1 MITSLPN
8 CNVDVLLFANFNF
21 LLRIYSIPKVGV
33 NPPIPFRNNWL
44 DVEVTVI
51 VCIVALSTSTISVP
65 FLIIC
70 TASPS
75 LRLDL
80 SKSDFKVNV
89 DPLIVSISKVH
100 DVL

>member
-1 MITSLPN
+1 M
-8 CNVDVLLFANFNF
+8 LLFANFSF
-21 LLRIYSIPKVGV
+21 LLRLYSIPIVGV
-33 NPPIPFRNNWL
+33 KPPIPFKNNWL

-65 FLIIC
+65 LLNIC
-70 TASPS
+70 TVSPS

-80 SKSDFKVNV
+80 SNPDFKMNV
-89 DPLIVSISKVH
+89 DPLIVSIWKVH